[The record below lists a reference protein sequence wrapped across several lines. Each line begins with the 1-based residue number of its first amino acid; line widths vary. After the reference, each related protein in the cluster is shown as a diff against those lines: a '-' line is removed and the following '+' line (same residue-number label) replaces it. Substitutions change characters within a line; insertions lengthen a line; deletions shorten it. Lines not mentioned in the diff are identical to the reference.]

1 LSGVNIYY
9 SNKNNLLAIVL
20 QLLNKAIN
28 RIWIYAYIVNIY
40 SILDILK
47 LKAKIGVDIRVLLDL
62 NDENKRVWLN
72 KKNEIIRYHKVNV
85 KFGDPSKYLTYH
97 TKMMIIDNTV
107 LFGSA
112 NFTDSGLRRN
122 KEVLLVIDNPLLL
135 SEFENI
141 FLEDWK
147 NGVEDVKRF
156 IKKKEVSM
164 LTSFKEIMKRYI
176 RNKMG

>member
-28 RIWIYAYIVNIY
+28 RIWIYAYILNIY

-47 LKAKIGVDIRVLLDL
+47 LKAKIGVDVRVLLDL

-85 KFGDPSKYLTYH
+85 KFGDPEKYLTYH

-107 LFGSA
+107 LFGSP

-156 IKKKEVSM
+156 IKKKELSM
-164 LTSFKEIMKRYI
+164 LTSFKEKMERYLRKI
-176 RNKMG
+176 VI